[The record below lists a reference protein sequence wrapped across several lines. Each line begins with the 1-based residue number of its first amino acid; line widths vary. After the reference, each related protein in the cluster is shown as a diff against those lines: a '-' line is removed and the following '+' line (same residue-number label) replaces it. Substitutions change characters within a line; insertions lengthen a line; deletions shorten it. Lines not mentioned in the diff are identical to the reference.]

1 LLAHAV
7 NGVVCGDAINPRS
20 EICACRE
27 LPEFLIRAQKSLLD
41 NFFGVVLIPSHA
53 KGQPE
58 HVVAV
63 PLDENA
69 KGIALARERALDGE
83 GVACRDGLGAL
94 AALWHPIH

>member
-1 LLAHAV
+1 
-7 NGVVCGDAINPRS
+7 
-20 EICACRE
+20 

-41 NFFGVVLIPSHA
+41 DFFGVVLIPGHA

-69 KGIALARERALDGE
+69 KGITLARERALDGE
-83 GVACRDGLGAL
+83 GVASCDGLGAL
-94 AALWHPIH
+94 DALWHPIH